1 MSSNEGLVLDSLDL
15 NDGTLGGGG
24 TYFLEAL
31 TLPPPQ
37 KKPEW
42 LSGGD
47 ADGAVLARDPQYEN
61 RVVTARVRIAAQSTM
76 DLALS
81 KIAAIGEKLE
91 EAERNQTG
99 VILQWTPADATLTTG
114 TFRCLSGEVTD
125 LPVMVD
131 GDGAGW
137 FVKSPIVTVT
147 MTCDPFMRGAEASAG
162 TTSASTLPLVTL
174 ELTSVAGDVPAEGR
188 LVVTDAASQA
198 RRLVRWGLESRYYP
212 TSSPPGLI
220 LDSDSLVTSGFAGTG
235 TTRTGAYDP
244 GAAGNSVIRTT
255 LALQPIAACGTGVQ
269 THIGTFH
276 VFARVWST
284 ETTAGAISYV
294 RLSWQDGDGP
304 VRSNSYAQ
312 APMNAAWVEVDLG
325 TITTTTAI
333 AGTQKWLGRIDA
345 YSTAVGETL
354 DVDYIYLVPAH
365 EGYGEARAIYS
376 YSAGVQVAR
385 DEFTSIAATTALNAR
400 VAPVGGTWAT
410 SGVATDFV
418 ASDGPFTGDET
429 ESRGTVSEATPRF
442 AILGATSYTD
452 VEVGLDML
460 ASPRVV
466 GLTTSVIARWVDSSN
481 YVHAGITGLDVFYVS
496 STVAGAVVANRSVTL
511 GIASITWHEVRLLAF
526 ASGRA
531 IALLLDSAGGVL
543 ATTEIQHSS
552 IATGGAL
559 ATGKPGFRDTNAV
572 STASGRYYDNFYV
585 ATPAA
590 EPIAVHS
597 GRTATIASTYAQRQD
612 STGTYAGDVPGY
624 RGSRFLVPPA
634 GTRTRKARI
643 AVMARRNDVVVAQDD
658 QIADS
663 TTIQALLTPRY
674 VNVPR

>member
-333 AGTQKWLGRIDA
+333 AGTQKWLGRVDA
-345 YSTAVGETL
+345 YSTVVGETL
-354 DVDYIYLVPAH
+354 DVDYVYLVPAQ
-365 EGYGEARAIYS
+365 EGYGEARGIYS
-376 YSAGVQVAR
+376 YVPGVQVAR
-385 DEFTSIAATTALNAR
+385 DEFTGRAATTALNTL
-400 VAPVGGTWAT
+400 VAPSGGTWAT

-418 ASDGPFTGDET
+418 AADGPASPDET
-429 ESRGTVSEATPRF
+429 MSRATSLAEATPRW
-442 AILGATSYTD
+442 AVLGSTNYTD
-452 VEVGLDML
+452 IEVGVDNYR
-460 ASPRVV
+460 ASA
-466 GLTTSVIARWVDSSN
+466 GYTDSGVIARWVDSSN
-481 YVHAGITGLDVFYVS
+481 YLKFVMGVFGCELRA
-496 STVAGAVVANRSVTL
+496 TVAAATAALTSVSFVPV
-511 GIASITWHEVRLLAF
+511 GSTWYTVRLVVF
-526 ASGRA
+526 ASGAA
-531 IALLLDSAGGVL
+531 IGTLLDSGGGVIRTL
-543 ATTEIQHSS
+543 QLQHSS
-552 IATGGAL
+552 LATGGAL
-559 ATGKPGFRDTNAV
+559 ATGKPGFLDQ
-572 STASGRYYDNFYV
+572 STAAASFIRYYDNFYV

-590 EPIAVHS
+590 ESVVVYS
-597 GRTATIASTYAQRQD
+597 GRTATLASTYAQRQD
-612 STGTYAGDVPGY
+612 STGTYVGDVPGY
-624 RGSRFLVPPA
+624 RGSRFFVPPA
-634 GTRTRKARI
+634 GTRARKARV